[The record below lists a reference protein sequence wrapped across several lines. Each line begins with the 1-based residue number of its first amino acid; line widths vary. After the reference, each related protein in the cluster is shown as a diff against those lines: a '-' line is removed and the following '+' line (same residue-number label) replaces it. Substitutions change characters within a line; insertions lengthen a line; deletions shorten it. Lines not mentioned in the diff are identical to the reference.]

1 VQAAATRAGTAAD
14 ADLIARTL
22 HAFNTE
28 FDEPT
33 PEPEWLADRL
43 VLLLAHGD
51 TAILLIDA
59 GTSEASIADGL
70 AVMRFRPSLWA
81 AADECYLAELYI
93 RPQLRGQGLGR
104 QLLTE
109 AMRYA
114 YERGATYM
122 DVTTT
127 NQDAAA
133 VALYESVGFDRH
145 ERRGPATASYYFE
158 IDLPAPGAA

>member
-1 VQAAATRAGTAAD
+1 VSGAVTRVATAAD

-22 HAFNTE
+22 CAFNAE
-28 FDEPT
+28 FDEPS

-51 TAILLIDA
+51 TAALLIDA
-59 GTSEASIADGL
+59 GTSEASTADGV
-70 AVMRFRPSLWA
+70 AVMRFRPSLWV

-93 RPQLRGQGLGR
+93 RSPLRGQGLGR
-104 QLLTE
+104 HLLTE

-127 NQDAAA
+127 DQDTAA

-145 ERRGPATASYYFE
+145 ERRGPDTVSYYFE
-158 IDLPAPGAA
+158 IDLPAAGL

>member
-1 VQAAATRAGTAAD
+1 MDAAVTRVASAAD
-14 ADLIARTL
+14 VELIARTL
-22 HAFNTE
+22 HAFNSE
-28 FDEPT
+28 FDEPS

-51 TAILLIDA
+51 TAALLLDA
-59 GTSEASIADGL
+59 GSADESTLDGL

-93 RPQLRGQGLGR
+93 RPPLRGQGLGR
-104 QLLTE
+104 QLLTD
-109 AMRYA
+109 AMRFA

-127 NQDAAA
+127 NQDTAA

-145 ERRGPATASYYFE
+145 ERRGPDTVSYYFE
-158 IDLPAPGAA
+158 LDLPVEGL